1 MDEENQQQPPN
12 ELADNNE
19 QFDFNMD
26 EEQYGPQ
33 PMDQSFI
40 PDTWIQSTEKNSRLY
55 YGTPIYIDTVSGHT
69 VKRPISRN
77 AYELL
82 KQFPF
87 LKDYKHLM
95 MLVELNQMID
105 GDDFEAFLVGQA
117 ISAKQIQEQV
127 KSKEEMFAN
136 QVHAESSKETSARW
150 REEMEKAQKKYAEL
164 QEYYNNIANNPQIVQ
179 DLVNTQNANT
189 QLTLQNNQ
197 LQQQYDQLQQQNQIL
212 QQELNELSEYKRT
225 IDDGSINALYNK
237 YCVALDENNRSH
249 QAEINRINISNTAA
263 INGYV
268 QQVFNL
274 QSQVSSLQMQVNT
287 LRAEN
292 KQKMDNFL
300 ARNKLRY
307 ISSSSDIADMKR
319 ELLNFIDGVLGIY
332 DSAIDGVDN
341 LKTAVNKTYTD
352 VMNITKRTLDIS
364 PNFENV
370 KFPKFK
376 DAKTDAEKLKNKL
389 ENKYKVEEESVS
401 NFIDKGKLPDLRDNG
416 ESSFSPY

>member
-1 MDEENQQQPPN
+1 MDEDNHEQQDN
-12 ELADNNE
+12 EQQDNE
-19 QFDFNMD
+19 QFDLNMD
-26 EEQYGPQ
+26 NIQYGPQ

-40 PDTWIQSTEKNSRLY
+40 PDTWVQSTEKKSRLY
-55 YGTPIYIDTVSGHT
+55 YDTPIYVDTVTGHT
-69 VKRPISRN
+69 IKRPLSRN

-127 KSKEEMFAN
+127 KNNEQMFAN
-136 QVHAESSKETSARW
+136 QVHAESSKVTAARW
-150 REEMEKAQKKYAEL
+150 REEMEEAQKKYAEL
-164 QEYYNNIANNPQIVQ
+164 QEYYNNLANNPKIVQ

-197 LQQQYDQLQQQNQIL
+197 LQQQYNQLLEQNQAL
-212 QQELNELSEYKRT
+212 QQELNTLNEYKRT

-237 YCVALDENNRSH
+237 YCAALDENNRSH
-249 QAEINRINISNTAA
+249 QAA
-263 INGYV
+263 INSLKSSHTVAINEYC

-274 QSQVSSLQMQVNT
+274 QSQVASLQMQVNT

-292 KQKMDNFL
+292 KQKMDSFL
-300 ARNKLRY
+300 AQNKLKC
-307 ISSSSDIADMKR
+307 ISNSSDITATKH
-319 ELLNFIDGVLGIY
+319 ELLKFIDGVLGVY
-332 DSAIDGVDN
+332 DSAISGVDN
-341 LKTAVNKTYTD
+341 LVTAINKTYTRVSALTD
-352 VMNITKRTLDIS
+352 STLDIT
-364 PNFENV
+364 PYFKDV

-376 DAKTDAEKLKNKL
+376 VAKEDAEKIKDKL
-389 ENKYKVEEESVS
+389 SNKYNVEEQYITD
-401 NFIDKGKLPDLRDNG
+401 FIDKGKLPDNG
-416 ESSFSPY
+416 ESSYSPY

>member
-1 MDEENQQQPPN
+1 MDEENQQPPN
-12 ELADNNE
+12 ELADDNE
-19 QFDFNMD
+19 QIDFNMN
-26 EEQYGPQ
+26 EEQFGPQ

-40 PDTWIQSTEKNSRLY
+40 PDTWIESEIKDSRLY
-55 YGTPIYIDTVSGHT
+55 YDTPIYVDTVSGHT
-69 VKRPISRN
+69 VKRPLSVN
-77 AYELL
+77 AYNLL

-87 LKDYKHLM
+87 LKDYKELM
-95 MLVELNQMID
+95 RLVELNKMID
-105 GDDFEAFLVGQA
+105 GDDFEAFLIGQA

-127 KSKEEMFAN
+127 KDSEKMFAN
-136 QVHAESSKETSARW
+136 EVHAESSKETAARW

-164 QEYYNNIANNPQIVQ
+164 EEHYKTLENNPQIVQ
-179 DLVNTQNANT
+179 DLVNTRNANT

-212 QQELNELSEYKRT
+212 QQQLDRLNDYKQS
-225 IDDGSINALYNK
+225 IDNGSIDALYAR
-237 YCVALDENNRSH
+237 YCAELENRDNNH
-249 QAEINRINISNTAA
+249 QAEINRINISNTTA
-263 INGYV
+263 INEYR

-274 QSQVSSLQMQVNT
+274 QSTVASLQMQVNT
-287 LRAEN
+287 LREEN
-292 KQKMDNFL
+292 KQKMDSFM

-319 ELLNFIDGVLGIY
+319 ELLKFIDGVLGIY
-332 DSAIDGVDN
+332 DSAINGVEN
-341 LKTAVNKTYTD
+341 LRTAVNKTYTD
-352 VMNITKRTLDIS
+352 VINITNRTLDIS

-376 DAKTDAEKLKNKL
+376 DAKTDAEKIRNKL

-401 NFIDKGKLPDLRDNG
+401 DFIDKGKLPDLPDKG

>member
-1 MDEENQQQPPN
+1 MNNEDQQQ
-12 ELADNNE
+12 D
-19 QFDFNMD
+19 DINMND
-26 EEQYGPQ
+26 TDSDINMNEEQYGPQ

-40 PDTWIQSTEKNSRLY
+40 PDTWVQSTEKKSRLY
-55 YGTPIYIDTVSGHT
+55 YDTPIYVDTVTGHT
-69 VKRPISRN
+69 IKRPLSRN

-127 KSKEEMFAN
+127 KNNEQMFAN
-136 QVHAESSKETSARW
+136 QVSAKSSKETAARW
-150 REEMEKAQKKYAEL
+150 REEMENAQKKYAEL
-164 QEYYNNIANNPQIVQ
+164 QEYYNNLANNPKIVQ

-197 LQQQYDQLQQQNQIL
+197 LQQQYNQLLQQNQTL
-212 QQELNELSEYKRT
+212 QQELNTLNEYKRT

-237 YCVALDENNRSH
+237 YCAALDENNRSH
-249 QAEINRINISNTAA
+249 QAA
-263 INGYV
+263 INSLKSSHTVAINEYC

-274 QSQVSSLQMQVNT
+274 QSQVASLQMQVNT

-292 KQKMDNFL
+292 KQKMDSFL
-300 ARNKLRY
+300 AQNKLKC
-307 ISSSSDIADMKR
+307 ISNSSDITATKH
-319 ELLNFIDGVLGIY
+319 ELLNFIDGVLGVY
-332 DSAIDGVDN
+332 DSAISGVDN
-341 LKTAVNKTYTD
+341 LVTAINKTYTRVSALTD
-352 VMNITKRTLDIS
+352 STLDIT
-364 PNFENV
+364 PYFKDV

-376 DAKTDAEKLKNKL
+376 VAKEDAEKIKDKL
-389 ENKYKVEEESVS
+389 SNKYNVEEQYITD
-401 NFIDKGKLPDLRDNG
+401 FIDKGKLPDNG
-416 ESSFSPY
+416 ESSYSPY